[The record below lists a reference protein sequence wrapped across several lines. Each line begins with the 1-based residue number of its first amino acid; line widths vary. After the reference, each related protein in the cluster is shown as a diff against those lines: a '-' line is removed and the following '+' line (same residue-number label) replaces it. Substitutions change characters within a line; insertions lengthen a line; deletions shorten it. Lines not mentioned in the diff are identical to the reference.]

1 MSKKRLKKILILGIL
16 SVLILTGCEKLVV
29 KSPTELIHPPKLAVD
44 QEELREV
51 VDQMLPEKTQLTSGM
66 GDKSVAA
73 INYIDLDNDGG
84 DEAIVFYKSQ
94 NQEYFAGVMI
104 LMHTESGWEIYDI
117 KNEIA
122 NDVEEVYFK
131 DVTNNGVKEIIVG
144 YVGEQNFDNY
154 LVIYSVQERE
164 GVSRIFEKSYNELAL
179 ADFDYDDKIEIVLFQ
194 LDRNV
199 LAKAELYKAN
209 KGTIYFLNEYEIQ
222 DFVSNYDN
230 IAVGN
235 LYKDD
240 IGIVVDFRVGV
251 HTADSIMLKVE
262 KNKLV
267 NIVETNKRIDI
278 INKLSD
284 GNYFIKSQDIDGD
297 GIIEVGEFIKP
308 IGYETIM
315 NRNIPYIERW
325 RTWDG
330 KDSLVFDRQSYIN
343 YDYRYRFLFPKKW
356 NDQITI
362 VSNDNRNVED
372 SKQLVYVTEDG
383 QSLLSLYTLI
393 VVENKQWG
401 ELEAKLKKDGKKYD
415 VVAQN
420 ATMRYI
426 IIDDEYELSIDKYES
441 SFKSMKL
448 SKEELLE
455 GFDFLKE

>member
-401 ELEAKLKKDGKKYD
+401 EIEAKLKKDGKKYD

>member
-1 MSKKRLKKILILGIL
+1 MSKKRLKKILILGIM
-16 SVLILTGCEKLVV
+16 SVLVLTGCEKLVV

-51 VDQMLPEKTQLTSGM
+51 VDQMLPEKTQLTSGI

-73 INYIDLDNDGG
+73 INYIDLNNDGG
-84 DEAIVFYKSQ
+84 DEAIIFYKSQ

-154 LVIYSVQERE
+154 LVIYSIEDGE

-199 LAKAELYKAN
+199 SARAELYKAS
-209 KGTIYFLNEYEIQ
+209 KETIYFLNEYEIQ

-230 IAVGN
+230 IVVGN

-240 IGIVVDFRVGV
+240 IGMVVDFRVGV
-251 HTADSIMLKVE
+251 HTADSVMLKVE

-267 NIVETNKRIDI
+267 NVVETNKRFDTR
-278 INKLSD
+278 NKLSD

-325 RTWDG
+325 RTWNG
-330 KDSLVFDRQSYIN
+330 EESLILDRQSYIN

-362 VSNDNRNVED
+362 VSIDDRDIDD
-372 SKQLVYVTEDG
+372 SKQIVYVTEDG
-383 QSLLSLYTLI
+383 QELLPLYTII
-393 VVENKQWG
+393 VVDNKQWNDV
-401 ELEAKLKKDGKKYD
+401 ENNLKKDGKKYD
-415 VVAQN
+415 IVAQT
-420 ATMRYI
+420 ATKRYV
-426 IIDDEYELSIDKYES
+426 IIDDGYELPTDDYES